1 MAQHFN
7 PAIYLALNPD
17 LSNISLQ
24 NANKHYLEIG
34 QKEGRKIHIS
44 QLYPDF
50 RHTVYLSMN
59 PDLTKYKLSQIY
71 AELHWLQHGRH
82 ENRQYKPLMVKDYII
97 LYTDNENKERCE
109 EFGKN
114 LEKIGVSYR
123 IKDNGNLN
131 TNHLYIYFTLK
142 DVKNLPF
149 YFILNL
155 NDYKIN
161 VTIMDLALAIC
172 FHTQISLKYNNKLF
186 YINSTSGNLNEKTRF
201 LNVDTSILI
210 KRLLVSIDYLGT
222 EQYNISVELDKIHF
236 ITNFENIA
244 SISNFKNQPNLDN
257 YINLVKIVYFI
268 KNKIE
273 LLGVDQT
280 VKQIVNQAKLNQL
293 PYVII
298 AKDNL
303 KFSKNYN
310 NFMSKTLN
318 FLDNI
323 KIEWEIITDGHPLE
337 EITNLTEII
346 QIDSDI
352 EILRTNLFIESNFMV
367 FNNTIYDYI
376 LEWNNSISLS
386 QHLKMR
392 DMNNLCIQNLF
403 LK

>member
-34 QKEGRKIHIS
+34 QKEGRKTHIS

-50 RHTVYLSMN
+50 KHTVYLSMN
-59 PDLTKYKLSQIY
+59 PDLTKYKLSQTD
-71 AELHWLQHGRH
+71 AELHWLQIGRTA
-82 ENRQYKPLMVKDYII
+82 NRQYKPFMVKDYII
-97 LYTDNENKERCE
+97 LYTDSENKERCE

-114 LEKIGVSYR
+114 LEKIGVSYK

-172 FHTQISLKYNNKLF
+172 FHSQISLKYNNKLF
-186 YINSTSGNLNEKTRF
+186 YIQNSDI
-201 LNVDTSILI
+201 DTSILMN
-210 KRLLVSIDYLGT
+210 RLLVSIGYLGT
-222 EQYNISVELDKIHF
+222 EQYNILVELDKLNY
-236 ITNFENIA
+236 ITNLENI
-244 SISNFKNQPNLDN
+244 SNISNFKNQPNLDN
-257 YINLVKIVYFI
+257 YINLVSIVYFI

-273 LLGVDQT
+273 LLGVEQT
-280 VKQIVNQAKLNQL
+280 IKQIVNQAKLNQL

-298 AKDNL
+298 GKDNL

-310 NFMSKTLN
+310 KFISKTLK

-323 KIEWEIITDGHPLE
+323 KLEWEIITDGHPIE
-337 EITNLTEII
+337 EITNLIEIM
-346 QIDSDI
+346 QIDSDV
-352 EILRTNLFIESNFMV
+352 EIIRTNFFESWRKIMLNFW
-367 FNNTIYDYI
+367 TY
-376 LEWNNSISLS
+376 
-386 QHLKMR
+386 HLR
-392 DMNNLCIQNLF
+392 ALG
-403 LK
+403 

>member
-34 QKEGRKIHIS
+34 QKEGRKTHIS
-44 QLYPDF
+44 QVYPDF
-50 RHTVYLSMN
+50 KHTVYLSMN
-59 PDLTKYKLSQIY
+59 PDLTKYKLSQTE
-71 AELHWLQHGRH
+71 AELHWLQIGRTA
-82 ENRQYKPLMVKDYII
+82 NRQYKPFMVKDYII
-97 LYTDNENKERCE
+97 LYTDSENKERCE

-114 LEKIGVSYR
+114 LEKIGVTYR

-172 FHTQISLKYNNKLF
+172 FHSQISLKYNNKLF
-186 YINSTSGNLNEKTRF
+186 YIKNSDMNSNI
-201 LNVDTSILI
+201 DTSVLI
-210 KRLLVSIDYLGT
+210 NRLLVSIGYLGT
-222 EQYNISVELDKIHF
+222 EKYNIPVELDKIYF
-236 ITNFENIA
+236 ITNLENI
-244 SISNFKNQPNLDN
+244 SNISNFKNKPNLDN
-257 YINLVKIVYFI
+257 YINLVSIVYFI

-273 LLGVDQT
+273 LLGLDQT
-280 VKQIVNQAKLNQL
+280 IKQIVNQAKLNQL

-298 AKDNL
+298 GKDNL
-303 KFSKNYN
+303 KFSKNYD
-310 NFMSKTLN
+310 NFIRKTLN

-323 KIEWEIITDGHPLE
+323 KLEWEIITDGHPVE
-337 EITNLTEII
+337 EITNLIEII
-346 QIDSDI
+346 QIDSDV
-352 EILRTNLFIESNFMV
+352 EIVRTNFFIESNFIM
-367 FNNTIYDYI
+367 FNHNIYDYI
-376 LEWNNSISLS
+376 LEWNNSVSLT

-392 DMNNLCIQNLF
+392 ELNNLCIQNLF
-403 LK
+403 TK